1 MAMGVYKT
9 RGAYIPR
16 EVRYGQDRTERML
29 INPDCVVQDADG
41 MRAFLIEVLLVQGGE
56 HDKMKDHPK
65 YWDAVRAG
73 LIRITLDGK
82 KVVLT
87 SRGEALLQTATGDGN
102 GNGQAGA

>member
-1 MAMGVYKT
+1 MVMGVYKS
-9 RGAYIPR
+9 RGVYLPR
-16 EVRYGQDRTERML
+16 EGRYGQERTERML
-29 INPDCVVQDADG
+29 INPDCVVQDADN

-73 LIRITLDGK
+73 LVRITLDRK

-87 SRGEALLQTATGDGN
+87 SRGEALLQTATGGGD
-102 GNGQAGA
+102 GQAGA